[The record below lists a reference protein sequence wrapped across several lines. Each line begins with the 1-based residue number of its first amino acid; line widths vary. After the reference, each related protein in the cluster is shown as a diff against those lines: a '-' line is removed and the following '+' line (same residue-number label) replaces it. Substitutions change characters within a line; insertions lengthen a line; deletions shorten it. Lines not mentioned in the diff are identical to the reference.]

1 MNYRPLLPEYNW
13 LFLELSPS
21 FLAANSPD
29 TMSELPLPG
38 GEALALAV
46 IAGWQ
51 LSTLDAQLCMISA
64 GMSLLVNERH
74 DRFVPRM

>member
-13 LFLELSPS
+13 LFFELSLS
-21 FLAANSPD
+21 FLAANRQ

-46 IAGWQ
+46 IEAGSSQ
-51 LSTLDAQLCMISA
+51 LSTLNY
-64 GMSLLVNERH
+64 V
-74 DRFVPRM
+74 

>member
-13 LFLELSPS
+13 LFFELSPS

-38 GEALALAV
+38 GEALRSGGDCRLAALNCRRSTMYDQRGDVA
-46 IAGWQ
+46 
-51 LSTLDAQLCMISA
+51 LSK
-64 GMSLLVNERH
+64 
-74 DRFVPRM
+74 